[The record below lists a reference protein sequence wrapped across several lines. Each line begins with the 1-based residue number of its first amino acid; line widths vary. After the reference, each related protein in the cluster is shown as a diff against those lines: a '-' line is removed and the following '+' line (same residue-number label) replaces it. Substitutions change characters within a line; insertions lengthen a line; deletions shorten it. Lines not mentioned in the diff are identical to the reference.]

1 MPVNANSRQL
11 DIAHELAEVARILA
25 HSTHAIPRPSDTY
38 ELLGVLTDVQ
48 AALGQV
54 YAHLGAWHGAAQDG
68 RHFDGK
74 NEGDTTGLLA
84 AGALGTGS
92 VSLMTATANA
102 MAAANL
108 VLKAHNA
115 NGAVRWFDEV
125 RQGETASQ
133 ST

>member
-1 MPVNANSRQL
+1 MPVNANSGQL

-25 HSTHAIPRPSDTY
+25 HSTYAVPRPSDTY

-54 YAHLGAWHGAAQDG
+54 YAHLGAWHAAAQDG
-68 RHFDGK
+68 KHFDGK
-74 NEGDTTGLLA
+74 SEGGAPGPPA
-84 AGALGTGS
+84 ASAVGTGS

-108 VLKAHNA
+108 VLQAYNA
-115 NGAVRWFDEV
+115 NAAVRWFDEV
-125 RQGETASQ
+125 KTEETASLL
-133 ST
+133 T